1 MMYFAACLVLD
12 NLPVARS
19 IIVCFSNRCSSSYF
33 SDTVVVLG
41 NYRLGAF
48 GWLVTDQHN
57 GNFGLLDQR
66 FLLQWVQKNIRNFG
80 GDPDRVTIF
89 GESALDARHLYRFT
103 V

>member
-1 MMYFAACLVLD
+1 M
-12 NLPVARS
+12 
-19 IIVCFSNRCSSSYF
+19 
-33 SDTVVVLG
+33 VVLG
-41 NYRLGAF
+41 NYRLGAL

-89 GESALDARHLYRFT
+89 GESAFGFLLLAALQSRSCRLET
-103 V
+103 A